1 MAGPLLFAY
10 GTLRDAGMR
19 DQVLRGAPSRE
30 IGRGSVAGVLYDLG
44 EYPGLVTGDER
55 VPGVVI
61 ELADDAS
68 LARLDEYED
77 VGSGL
82 YVRRRATV
90 RLDDGRD
97 VETWV
102 YLYNR
107 AVDGRRRITS
117 WR

>member
-1 MAGPLLFAY
+1 MPGPLLFAY

-19 DQVLRGAPSRE
+19 DRVLRGAPSRE
-30 IGRGSVAGVLYDLG
+30 IGPGSVAGVLYDLG
-44 EYPGLVTGDER
+44 EYPGLVAGDER

-61 ELADDAS
+61 ELADDAA

-82 YVRRRATV
+82 YVRRRTTV
-90 RLDDGRD
+90 RLDGG
-97 VETWV
+97 EEIEAWV

-107 AVDGRRRITS
+107 SVEGRRQIVA
-117 WR
+117 WP